1 MLDYASDI
9 GQHNGGGHGW
19 EPSRAGGHHTYNIR
33 VCVCCLRYR
42 KTNTDTCVMTSH
54 ERYAG
59 TTILLCLACS
69 DLEVRSYMDG
79 VGMDERQHDP
89 KAKLRIRVC
98 AYRQQDWKQLHTQ
111 LARAIM
117 RATHA
122 QHYARH
128 WCFCPQFISQSQVV
142 GVVEQ
147 RRKPV
152 ALLQVHVRFITHET
166 KSNYVYRLPFACC
179 WRVHCHSSQNTGYFV
194 SFCTN
199 IGFILFGCCGGV

>member
-1 MLDYASDI
+1 
-9 GQHNGGGHGW
+9 
-19 EPSRAGGHHTYNIR
+19 
-33 VCVCCLRYR
+33 
-42 KTNTDTCVMTSH
+42 MTSH

-69 DLEVRSYMDG
+69 DLKVRSYMDG
-79 VGMDERQHDP
+79 VGMDEHQHDP

-147 RRKPV
+147 RRIPV

-166 KSNYVYRLPFACC
+166 KSNYVCRLPFCLTLAGA
-179 WRVHCHSSQNTGYFV
+179 WSQFPKN
-194 SFCTN
+194 
-199 IGFILFGCCGGV
+199 

>member
-1 MLDYASDI
+1 
-9 GQHNGGGHGW
+9 
-19 EPSRAGGHHTYNIR
+19 
-33 VCVCCLRYR
+33 
-42 KTNTDTCVMTSH
+42 MTSH

-69 DLEVRSYMDG
+69 DLKVRSYMDG
-79 VGMDERQHDP
+79 VGMDEHQHDP

-147 RRKPV
+147 RRIPV
-152 ALLQVHVRFITHET
+152 ALYMYMCDSLPTRANATTCTGCPLLVFGGCMVTVPEILSTIVHYVNYWFI
-166 KSNYVYRLPFACC
+166 VCC
-179 WRVHCHSSQNTGYFV
+179 
-194 SFCTN
+194 
-199 IGFILFGCCGGV
+199 CCGRV